1 MDIDDFKPL
10 AGAANSVFI
19 CVAAVFLPV
28 FICIVLLTGYLGH
41 EQRQDND
48 IAEYCGDTYTLDVSP
63 LRTKVSCRGEEFVIF
78 PNVDEMS
85 PEEFRAYL
93 EAKEGIPVGLKRDLR
108 TR

>member
-1 MDIDDFKPL
+1 MEGKEWHL
-10 AGAANSVFI
+10 VI
-19 CVAAVFLPV
+19 CLVAL
-28 FICIVLLTGYLGH
+28 VLLITIVSRVFWESRIHSSYGI
-41 EQRQDND
+41 E
-48 IAEYCGDTYTLDVSP
+48 EYCGDTYTLDVSP

-108 TR
+108 EK